1 MAGDLITFAATVG
14 DELTVEAEFHIDG
27 IEIIEAFESKKKR
40 PMPETL
46 EVLGSGRDQPL
57 VTTHLVKGRK
67 GRDRDR
73 DSGDR
78 RGRQDRRSRGDRG
91 DRGDRDRQDSRREDD
106 RLKAKRLRP
115 ARTHR
120 QAVIDSLPEEQKP
133 VAEKMVRDGISS
145 VEQALRDQRKKAR
158 DTAQA
163 KKDAAQKAAKAE
175 KQAAEDTV
183 KAGPIAEKETA
194 KAETATTATTET
206 ATTEPTAAEE
216 MPEATA
222 AETVPEAPDDE
233 ATPTEATTDDPEAP
247 DDEATPTEATTDDPE
262 APDDEATA
270 AEATPKA
277 PDDEAKPEK
286 TPKAETKP
294 ARRAAKEKKPDS
306 KPADDFLTE
315 AGKLLSRMR
324 SAEWRDRVEAALAG
338 IDDVD
343 LRDLRSVVGAAEA
356 GATDDEAKALA
367 EELRTKLTERVD
379 REHAEW
385 LAEVAATLADG
396 RMVRALRLSSRPPKA
411 GVPLPQDMV
420 TRLTEAAN
428 AALTS
433 DTPSKRWTTVL
444 GAVAFSP
451 VRRTVQPQG
460 VPENP
465 DKELLAEVKK
475 LSERV
480 PHIAAMFGVEPTP
493 PPRRGRRGA
502 GAPTASRR

>member
-1 MAGDLITFAATVG
+1 MSRRIEIELTSQRPDGSWTWRAAGAREPKGEVSGDIIDFAANVG
-14 DELTVEAEFHIDG
+14 DELTVEAEFHMDG

-57 VTTHLVKGRK
+57 VTTQLVPNRR

-73 DSGDR
+73 DRGDS
-78 RGRQDRRSRGDRG
+78 RGRQDRRGRGDRK
-91 DRGDRDRQDSRREDD
+91 DRDRQESRREEDPP
-106 RLKAKRLRP
+106 KAKRLRP

-120 QAVIDSLPEEQKP
+120 QALIDGLPEAQKP

-145 VEQALRDQRKKAR
+145 VEQALRDQRKKSR
-158 DTAQA
+158 DAAKA
-163 KKDAAQKAAKAE
+163 KKEAAERGAKAE
-175 KQAAEDTV
+175 KQAEQAKPADAP
-183 KAGPIAEKETA
+183 KASP
-194 KAETATTATTET
+194 AETG
-206 ATTEPTAAEE
+206 PTAA
-216 MPEATA
+216 T
-222 AETVPEAPDDE
+222 
-233 ATPTEATTDDPEAP
+233 
-247 DDEATPTEATTDDPE
+247 
-262 APDDEATA
+262 
-270 AEATPKA
+270 
-277 PDDEAKPEK
+277 PEK
-286 TPKAETKP
+286 TPTT
-294 ARRAAKEKKPDS
+294 AKKKPDAE
-306 KPADDFLTE
+306 PMDDFLTV
-315 AGKLLSRMR
+315 AGKLLAGMR

-338 IDDVD
+338 IEEID
-343 LRDLRSVVGAAEA
+343 LRDLRSVVVAAEA

-367 EELRTKLTERVD
+367 DELRNKLTERVD

-420 TRLTEAAN
+420 TRLTEAAS
-428 AALTS
+428 AALAS

-460 VPENP
+460 IPENP
-465 DKELLAEVKK
+465 DKELLAEVTK

-480 PHIAAMFGVEPTP
+480 PHIAALFGIEPTP
-493 PPRRGRRGA
+493 PPKRGRRGPGTKA
-502 GAPTASRR
+502 ASRAST